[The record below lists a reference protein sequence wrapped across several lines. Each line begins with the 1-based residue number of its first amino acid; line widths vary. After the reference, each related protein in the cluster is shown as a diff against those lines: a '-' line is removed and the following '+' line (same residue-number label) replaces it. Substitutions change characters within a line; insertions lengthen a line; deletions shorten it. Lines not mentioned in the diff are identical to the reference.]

1 MYYFVRM
8 GSYQHKLTLKRK
20 SARQQWGFNIAGG
33 NDVLLP
39 FRVQRVELISPAGE
53 AGLKSLD
60 YLIKVNDIKVFDEKC
75 TLSHNELVHMVKH
88 FSGDSL
94 ELVIER

>member
-1 MYYFVRM
+1 MAYFR
-8 GSYQHKLTLKRK
+8 HKFTIKRN
-20 SARQQWGFNIAGG
+20 SARQQWGFIIAGG
-33 NDVLLP
+33 NDVSLA

-60 YLIKVNDIKVFDEKC
+60 YLLQVNDIKVFDEKC
-75 TLSHNELVHMVKH
+75 NLSHNELVHMVKH
-88 FSGDSL
+88 FPGDSL

>member
-1 MYYFVRM
+1 M
-8 GSYQHKLTLKRK
+8 GNFRHKLTLKRK

-33 NDVLLP
+33 NDVSLP

-75 TLSHNELVHMVKH
+75 NLSHNELVQMVKH
-88 FSGDSL
+88 FPGDSL

>member
-1 MYYFVRM
+1 M
-8 GSYQHKLTLKRK
+8 GNFRHKLTLKRK

-33 NDVLLP
+33 NDVSLP

-60 YLIKVNDIKVFDEKC
+60 YLIQVNDIKVFDEKC
-75 TLSHNELVHMVKH
+75 NLSHHELVHMVKR
-88 FSGDSL
+88 FPGDSL
-94 ELVIER
+94 VLVIER

>member
-1 MYYFVRM
+1 M
-8 GSYQHKLTLKRK
+8 GSFQHKLTLKRK

-33 NDVLLP
+33 NDALLP

-60 YLIKVNDIKVFDEKC
+60 YLIKVNDIKIFDEKC
-75 TLSHNELVHMVKH
+75 NLSHNELVHMVKH
-88 FSGDSL
+88 FPGDSL

>member
-1 MYYFVRM
+1 M
-8 GSYQHKLTLKRK
+8 GSFQHKLTLKRK

-33 NDVLLP
+33 NDALLP

-60 YLIKVNDIKVFDEKC
+60 YLIKVNDIKIFDKKC
-75 TLSHNELVHMVKH
+75 NLSHNELVHMVKH
-88 FSGDSL
+88 FPGDSL

>member
-8 GSYQHKLTLKRK
+8 ESFQHKLTLKRK
-20 SARQQWGFNIAGG
+20 FARQQWGFNVAGG
-33 NDVLLP
+33 NDVSLP

-60 YLIKVNDIKVFDEKC
+60 YLIQVNDIKVFDEKC
-75 TLSHNELVHMVKH
+75 NLSHHELVHMVKH
-88 FSGDSL
+88 FPGDSL
-94 ELVIER
+94 VLVIER

>member
-1 MYYFVRM
+1 MESF
-8 GSYQHKLTLKRK
+8 QHKLTLKRK

-33 NDVLLP
+33 NDVSLP

-60 YLIKVNDIKVFDEKC
+60 YILQVNDIKVFDEKC
-75 TLSHNELVHMVKH
+75 NLSHHELVHMVKH
-88 FSGDSL
+88 FPGDSL
-94 ELVIER
+94 VLVIER

>member
-1 MYYFVRM
+1 MESFR
-8 GSYQHKLTLKRK
+8 HKLTLKRK
-20 SARQQWGFNIAGG
+20 SGRQQWGFNIAGG
-33 NDVLLP
+33 NDVSLP
-39 FRVQRVELISPAGE
+39 FRVQRVELMSPAGE

-75 TLSHNELVHMVKH
+75 TLSHNELVLMVKH
-88 FSGDSL
+88 FPDDSL